1 MRYCL
6 SVDNQFDF
14 ILLPLLMRELPFC
27 RTKWQ
32 PVIGTDL
39 NSVKYFFLD
48 YLSVNSFNTIELA
61 LSTDEVSNDV
71 R

>member
-1 MRYCL
+1 
-6 SVDNQFDF
+6 
-14 ILLPLLMRELPFC
+14 MRELPFC